1 MIYWLLVTILA
12 YLFFSFSSLGDK
24 LVLSGKPKPNS
35 YTFYVGV
42 FGIFVVLFI
51 PFIKFGFPDNSG
63 LTWIILDAI
72 VRILGMYTMYSALE
86 KFDVSK
92 VVATIGATQPVFIFG
107 LTWIFLGHQ
116 IMPVMDMIAFIILLV
131 GSVIISIDKSL
142 KVTRDYL
149 LITLFS
155 SVMFSLDYVFAKLVF
170 STQPFFQGIIWVGI
184 FIFLF
189 VFIFLF
195 TEKSRKQ
202 IFAKKMVFNKKTG
215 FSFILA
221 QVSGGTANLLQ
232 SSAIFLAPVVFL
244 PTINSLRGIQY
255 IFLFIITLFISYFY
269 PKVLKEN
276 FSRKIILQKIISII
290 FIAIGLA
297 LLVIY

>member
-24 LVLSGKPKPNS
+24 LVLSGKPKPSS

-51 PFIKFGFPDNSG
+51 PFVKFDLPDNAG
-63 LTWIILDAI
+63 LTWIILDAV
-72 VRILGMYTMYSALE
+72 VRILGMYAMYSALE

-92 VVATIGATQPVFIFG
+92 VVATIGATQPIFIFG
-107 LTWIFLGHQ
+107 LTWVFLGHQ
-116 IMPVMDMIAFIILLV
+116 IMPAIDIIAFIILLA
-131 GSVIISIDKSL
+131 GSVIISIDKNL

-149 LITLFS
+149 LVTLFS

-170 STQPFFQGIIWVGI
+170 STQPFFQGIIWIGI

-189 VFIFLF
+189 VLIFLL
-195 TEKSRKQ
+195 TKKSRKQ
-202 IFAKKMVFNKKTG
+202 IFAKEMVFNKKTE

-221 QVSGGTANLLQ
+221 QVSGGTANFLQ
-232 SSAIFLAPVVFL
+232 SFAIFLAPAVFL

-255 IFLFIITLFISYFY
+255 VFLFVITLFISYFY
-269 PKVLKEN
+269 PKILREE
-276 FSRKIILQKIISII
+276 FSRKIIFKKIISIM
-290 FIAIGLA
+290 FIAVGLA